1 MDLIPFRATR
11 FVQDVVGDLASVTAL
26 PEEHP
31 KDGGRPAGPVSP
43 YNVRQIIQPD
53 ADTSAEA
60 ARNAGARVTLRRWL
74 SEGVLAT
81 DAEPALYV
89 YDQTEAGTVIQR
101 GLIGALK
108 VSDDPSSGVLPHEEH
123 FAASIPDRADS
134 MRTASA
140 NMEPIFCVYQG
151 GGAASELVDEVADGR
166 RPMVR
171 VTTEDGRTHR
181 LWRITEESA
190 HAAIAADLRDRAAL
204 IADGHHRY
212 AAYQRL
218 RAEHAEDEAWHYGL
232 ALLVDSAVYPPRL
245 RAIHRV
251 LPGLPF
257 PEAVE
262 RAKSVCRVQETPREF
277 ESALRVLES
286 TTGDGIS
293 FLISDGDRHFLMQDV
308 DRLAIERAMSGA
320 TPREWRNLD
329 SAILHHVFIE
339 LVWDHS
345 GESDIAYVHGAREA
359 VDQARRNNGTAVVLR
374 PPDFSDVRAIAMA
387 GGRVP
392 YKSTSFDPKPR
403 SGFVLRVLGEP
414 PTEERSDG

>member
-31 KDGGRPAGPVSP
+31 KDGSRPVSP

-53 ADTSAEA
+53 ADISAEA
-60 ARNAGARVTLRRWL
+60 GRNAGARVTLRRWL

-81 DAEPALYV
+81 DAEPALFV
-89 YDQTEAGTVIQR
+89 YDQTEAGSVIQR
-101 GLIGALK
+101 GLIGALH

-123 FAASIPDRADS
+123 FAASIPDRAEFI
-134 MRTASA
+134 RTASA
-140 NMEPIFCVYQG
+140 DMEPIFCVYEG
-151 GGAASELVDEVADGR
+151 GGAASEVVDAVADRR
-166 RPMVR
+166 RPLVR

-181 LWRITEESA
+181 LWRIT
-190 HAAIAADLRDRAAL
+190 DRAAHATIAQDLRHRAGL

-218 RAEHAEDEAWHYGL
+218 RAEHAQDEAWHYGL
-232 ALLVDSAVYPPRL
+232 ALLVDSAAYPPRL

-251 LPGLPF
+251 LPDLSLA
-257 PEAVE
+257 EAVE
-262 RAKSVCRVQETPREF
+262 RAKGVCRVQETPREF
-277 ESALRVLES
+277 ESALRLLEY
-286 TTGDGIS
+286 TPPDGIS
-293 FLISDGDRHFLMQDV
+293 FLISDGDRHFLVTDV
-308 DRLAIERAMSGA
+308 DRLAIELAMSGA
-320 TPREWRNLD
+320 APPEWRNLD
-329 SAILHHVFIE
+329 SAILHTLFIE
-339 LVWDHS
+339 VVWDHS
-345 GESDIAYVHGAREA
+345 DDSDIAYVHGAREA
-359 VDQARRNNGTAVVLR
+359 VDRARRKNGTAVVLK

-403 SGFVLRVLGEP
+403 SGFVLRML
-414 PTEERSDG
+414 